1 MNERAKASPYFFADG
16 FMPYAAA
23 GFVFVLQQFKFISPS
38 RASEERQ
45 MDLCGFRA
53 VENPRE
59 GRQA

>member
-1 MNERAKASPYFFADG
+1 MNERAKSSPYFFAAG

-45 MDLCGFRA
+45 VDLCGFRA

-59 GRQA
+59 